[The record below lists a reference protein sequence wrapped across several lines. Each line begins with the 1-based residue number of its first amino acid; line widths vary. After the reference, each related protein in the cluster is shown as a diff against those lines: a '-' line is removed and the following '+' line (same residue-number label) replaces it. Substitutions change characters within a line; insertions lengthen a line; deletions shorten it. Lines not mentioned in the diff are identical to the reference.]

1 MYYAL
6 GVFLKA
12 KCRENRETVDEEKAC
27 LIEEAAWKCSL
38 NMQEISTL
46 VPVDCSDLWF
56 TQRFHSIN
64 GDFGDDLV
72 LAAARHSRAD
82 YLVTSDRKLLRK
94 SSVAALS
101 PEDMLALFVSFEGFG
116 RAGQADDATTGA

>member
-1 MYYAL
+1 M
-6 GVFLKA
+6 FLRA
-12 KCRENRETVDEEKAC
+12 KCKENEETVDEEKAR

-38 NMQEISTL
+38 NMREMATL
-46 VPVDCSDLWF
+46 VPVDCSDLRF
-56 TQRFHSIN
+56 AQRFHSIHGN
-64 GDFGDDLV
+64 FGDDLV
-72 LAAARHSRAD
+72 LVAARRFRAD

-101 PEDMLALFVSFEGFG
+101 PEDMLALFVSFESFG

>member
-6 GVFLKA
+6 GAFLKA
-12 KCRENRETVDEEKAC
+12 KCRENEETVDEGKAR

-38 NMQEISTL
+38 NIQEIATL
-46 VPVDCSDLWF
+46 VPIDCSDLRF
-56 TQRFHSIN
+56 VQRFHSIHGN
-64 GDFGDDLV
+64 FGDDLV
-72 LAAARHSRAD
+72 LVAARRFRAD

-101 PEDMLALFVSFEGFG
+101 PEDMLALFVSFESFG